1 MTRLPRTF
9 HDRTRDRQGVR
20 DVYFCQQAV
29 FALVRAGADRSAIR
43 AAQRDLAEARQ
54 DRRWSR

>member
-9 HDRTRDRQGVR
+9 LDRTRDLQRLR
-20 DVYFCQQAV
+20 DVHFCQHAV